1 MAEETIRIKARI
13 KESEVPMNAAFGE
26 TLALINT
33 KYDVLKGKPQIQ
45 GVTLEG
51 DKSFEELGLSTMTNS
66 ELEKILI

>member
-13 KESEVPMNAAFGE
+13 KESEVPMNAAFSE
-26 TLALINT
+26 TFALINT

-51 DKSFEELGLSTMTNS
+51 DK
-66 ELEKILI
+66 